1 MKARQSTAAQHQRC
15 ACPCCGCAAATSA
28 GLLVLGVALAV
39 PSPLLQAA
47 VCAACQQLAIVSR
60 AGRQRLAL
68 RILRG

>member
-1 MKARQSTAAQHQRC
+1 MKARQSTAAQHQHAR
-15 ACPCCGCAAATSA
+15 CPCCGNRATSA

-68 RILRG
+68 RILMKG

>member
-1 MKARQSTAAQHQRC
+1 MKARQSTAAPLPC
-15 ACPCCGCAAATSA
+15 ACPCCGGAASA
-28 GLLVLGVALAV
+28 GLLALGVALAV

-47 VCAACQQLAIVSR
+47 VCRTCQQLAIVSR

>member
-1 MKARQSTAAQHQRC
+1 MKARQSTAAQRQRC
-15 ACPCCGCAAATSA
+15 CPCCGNRATSA

-68 RILRG
+68 RILLKG

>member
-1 MKARQSTAAQHQRC
+1 MGAVMAKQAKRIT
-15 ACPCCGCAAATSA
+15 ACPCCGNRATSA
-28 GLLVLGVALAV
+28 GLLALGVALAV

-68 RILRG
+68 RILKG

>member
-1 MKARQSTAAQHQRC
+1 MIARQSSAAQHQRRG
-15 ACPCCGCAAATSA
+15 CPCCGNRATSA
-28 GLLVLGVALAV
+28 GLLVLGVALSL

-60 AGRQRLAL
+60 AGRQRLAR

>member
-1 MKARQSTAAQHQRC
+1 MKARQSTVTQHQHR
-15 ACPCCGCAAATSA
+15 ACPCCGCAATSA
-28 GLLVLGVALAV
+28 GLLVLGVALSL

>member
-1 MKARQSTAAQHQRC
+1 MKARQLTKPQRPR
-15 ACPCCGCAAATSA
+15 CPCCGNRATSA
-28 GLLVLGVALAV
+28 GLLMLGQVLAV

-47 VCAACQQLAIVSR
+47 VCSTCQQLAIVSR

>member
-1 MKARQSTAAQHQRC
+1 MKARQSTAAPLPR
-15 ACPCCGCAAATSA
+15 ACPCCGNRATTA
-28 GLLVLGVALAV
+28 GLLVLGVALAL